1 MANTFNNSRL
11 SNPCSPQRTS
21 FVPKSDVKQGFT
33 GLNAEECALFDE
45 KKENALEAQ
54 AAARKER
61 ENRIRERQEKAMAKM
76 KNRM

>member
-1 MANTFNNSRL
+1 MASTYDNARL
-11 SNPCSPQRTS
+11 SIPYSPQRTS
-21 FVPKSDVKQGFT
+21 FVPKSDVKQGFK
-33 GLNAEECALFDE
+33 GLNAEECVLFDE